1 MGNAAGAA
9 GHRMICTC
17 DDKNIEGCELATA
30 PRPDPSPHR
39 RWRLSGAARR
49 NAATSDNP
57 AKRLVAQALGLGVGL
72 GLYMAVRALSTAS
85 SNEAI
90 HNASRLL
97 RFEDALGIDIESSFQ
112 KAALGFD
119 WLITGAN
126 WFYSFAYWPM
136 IFGTLI
142 YTWMR
147 HREVFVRYR
156 NALIFSGLIGLV
168 IFALFPVAPPR
179 FLDGY
184 VDTINSAARHQ
195 FIAYPSWLINE
206 NAALPSF
213 HVGWVVLSAVLLI
226 PLSRRWFV
234 KALLTIPGIVMA
246 LTVIVTGN
254 HYLVDIFA
262 GIAISLA
269 GLQLARWR
277 DARRPGLST
286 CDEATRSAVAET
298 DELGRNPGD

>member
-1 MGNAAGAA
+1 M
-9 GHRMICTC
+9 
-17 DDKNIEGCELATA
+17 
-30 PRPDPSPHR
+30 R
-39 RWRLSGAARR
+39 RKVAEQISTGTHESTGRLSRIAKSRCLPAGPFRKTLRAVSAA
-49 NAATSDNP
+49 S
-57 AKRLVAQALGLGVGL
+57 G
-72 GLYMAVRALSTAS
+72 
-85 SNEAI
+85 NEAI

-97 RFEDALGIDIESSFQ
+97 RFEDALGIDIEVSFQ

-119 WLITGAN
+119 WIITSAN
-126 WFYSFAYWPM
+126 WFYSFAYWPI
-136 IFGTLI
+136 IFGTLA

-168 IFALFPVAPPR
+168 VFALFPVAPPR

-184 VDTINSAARHQ
+184 VDTISSAARHQ

-226 PLSRRWFV
+226 PLTRRWFV
-234 KALLTIPGIVMA
+234 KALLTIPGILMA

-269 GLQLARWR
+269 GLQMARWR
-277 DARRPGLST
+277 DNRKTELPQ
-286 CDEATRSAVAET
+286 CDTVTRSAAAEP
-298 DELGRNPGD
+298 DQLGRHPGD